1 MHAEAH
7 SLRKLE
13 PDYFLQRFTAPP
25 LVFEPG
31 QFVMVKPA
39 GSLDP
44 FLPRAY
50 SILRVQSPTRGSR
63 GKETGVVEILYR
75 VVGKG
80 TTALS
85 RLKSGD
91 RVDLLGPFGNGY
103 HVPPSVATILLVAGG
118 IGVPPVVALAER
130 IAASQDGR
138 RSSLVG
144 RRSSERGRR
153 TSDIGRP
160 KMVAFVGGKTSTD
173 VLCLT
178 DLRMAGARIHVAT
191 EDGSLGQ
198 KGLVT
203 DLLESYL
210 RSTGNRHRG
219 TQASTRGPAD
229 RFDVAHRPEHV
240 EGLTVEAPAEPSS
253 RRHSAIYACGPH
265 AMLHAVARIAERF
278 EVPCQVSLEADM
290 ACGFGACMACVI
302 PVHSSGFGDQGFGHS
317 MNHEPSSMNQRS
329 YKLCCKDGPVFDA
342 REIAW

>member
-1 MHAEAH
+1 MRAEAH

-31 QFVMVKPA
+31 QFVMVKPS

-50 SILRVQSPTRGSR
+50 SILRVQSDARESK

-85 RLKSGD
+85 RLKPGD
-91 RVDLLGPFGNGY
+91 SVDLLGPFGNGY
-103 HVPPSVATILLVAGG
+103 HVPPSVATVLLVAGG

-130 IAASQDGR
+130 IAASHDGR
-138 RSSLVG
+138 RSSGRG
-144 RRSSERGRR
+144 RRSSVHSPR
-153 TSDIGRP
+153 SPVPGRP
-160 KMVAFVGGKTSTD
+160 NMIAFVGGKSAED

-178 DLRMAGARIHVAT
+178 DLRMAGARLHVAT
-191 EDGSLGQ
+191 EDGSLGR

-210 RSTGNRHRG
+210 RSTGNRLRG
-219 TQASTRGPAD
+219 ASASESAE

-240 EGLTVEAPAEPSS
+240 EGLTVEASIEPSS
-253 RRHSAIYACGPH
+253 RRRSAIYACGPH

-302 PVHSSGFGDQGFGHS
+302 SVHSSGFGDQGFGHS

>member
-31 QFVMVKPA
+31 QFVMVKPS

-50 SILRVQSPTRGSR
+50 SILRVQSHTRGSR

-85 RLKSGD
+85 RLKPGD

-103 HVPPSVATILLVAGG
+103 HVPPSLATVLLVAGG

-130 IAASQDGR
+130 LASSRFTVHGSQRRNVGHRSSGRGR
-138 RSSLVG
+138 RSPVAGQRKL
-144 RRSSERGRR
+144 
-153 TSDIGRP
+153 
-160 KMVAFVGGKTSTD
+160 VAFVGGKTSTD

-178 DLRMAGARIHVAT
+178 DLRMAGARLHVAT
-191 EDGSLGQ
+191 EDGSLGHQ
-198 KGLVT
+198 GLVT

-210 RSTGNRHRG
+210 RSTVDGHR
-219 TQASTRGPAD
+219 ST
-229 RFDVAHRPEHV
+229 
-240 EGLTVEAPAEPSS
+240 
-253 RRHSAIYACGPH
+253 IYACGPH

-302 PVHSSGFGDQGFGHS
+302 PVHSSKSAAHDLDKPV
-317 MNHEPSSMNQRS
+317 NREPSTVNERS